1 MLKSIISWR
10 HGKNTANILNNEKNF
25 LLRCKGKFFC
35 LSLSCLRI
43 LADGDVMKQL
53 NEQLE
58 SYLAFGSSFDLVCR
72 RLLVQDR
79 QYSFYFVDGFVKDEI
94 MERIMSF
101 LLKRDFDPDASLE
114 KQLQTLI
121 PYVEAEV
128 CRDVH
133 KAALAVLSGVSV
145 LYPQDA
151 DGFLCIDVRTYPTR
165 SMSEPED
172 DRVLRGA
179 RDGFVETLIFN
190 TALIRRRIRDPR
202 LRMEHFAIGDMRDDV
217 VLCTIEGV
225 CSAKLHEELACRLR
239 GLDVHALTMGQE
251 SLAEAL
257 LQRHW
262 WQLFPMVRYSE
273 RPDVA
278 CAHLQEGGAV
288 IIVDNS
294 PSVLL
299 LPLSLFDFVQEAQDY
314 YFPPLVGT
322 YLRFVRILVFVMAQF
337 LTPLWFWFSLN
348 PQLMPS
354 FFRFA
359 LIQGESNLGIFWQ
372 LMVLELGID
381 AIKLA
386 SLNTPSSLSGS
397 FSIVG
402 ALILGDYAVSA
413 GWFDP
418 EILLYMAFVA
428 LANFTQPSYELGYAI
443 KLYRMFMLICI
454 ALLPFYGLWIALA
467 LLLFVL
473 FSGRSRINEKYL
485 YPLYP
490 FDLRALSRVLFRHS
504 IRNTAPGSG
513 HKEKNCR

>member
-1 MLKSIISWR
+1 MKKTFFYDVKES
-10 HGKNTANILNNEKNF
+10 
-25 LLRCKGKFFC
+25 FFC

-53 NEQLE
+53 NEKLE

-94 MERIMSF
+94 MERLMTF

-381 AIKLA
+381 AIKPWGHVGDIGAAIMEHAHKHGYHVVRDFAGHGVGNGFHEDPIVPHVGMRGTGMVLA
-386 SLNTPSSLSGS
+386 PGMVITVEPMINIGGWELFIDEENGWTAYTEDGSLSAQWEHTIYIGEHG
-397 FSIVG
+397 V
-402 ALILGDYAVSA
+402 
-413 GWFDP
+413 
-418 EILLYMAFVA
+418 EI
-428 LANFTQPSYELGYAI
+428 
-443 KLYRMFMLICI
+443 I
-454 ALLPFYGLWIALA
+454 AY
-467 LLLFVL
+467 
-473 FSGRSRINEKYL
+473 
-485 YPLYP
+485 
-490 FDLRALSRVLFRHS
+490 
-504 IRNTAPGSG
+504 
-513 HKEKNCR
+513 

>member
-1 MLKSIISWR
+1 M
-10 HGKNTANILNNEKNF
+10 
-25 LLRCKGKFFC
+25 
-35 LSLSCLRI
+35 
-43 LADGDVMKQL
+43 
-53 NEQLE
+53 
-58 SYLAFGSSFDLVCR
+58 
-72 RLLVQDR
+72 
-79 QYSFYFVDGFVKDEI
+79 
-94 MERIMSF
+94 
-101 LLKRDFDPDASLE
+101 
-114 KQLQTLI
+114 
-121 PYVEAEV
+121 
-128 CRDVH
+128 
-133 KAALAVLSGVSV
+133 
-145 LYPQDA
+145 
-151 DGFLCIDVRTYPTR
+151 
-165 SMSEPED
+165 
-172 DRVLRGA
+172 
-179 RDGFVETLIFN
+179 
-190 TALIRRRIRDPR
+190 
-202 LRMEHFAIGDMRDDV
+202 
-217 VLCTIEGV
+217 CTIEGV

-381 AIKLA
+381 AIKPWGHVGDIGAAIMEHAHKHGYHVVRDFAGHGVGNGFHEDPIVPHVGMRGTGMVLA
-386 SLNTPSSLSGS
+386 PGMVITVEPMINIGGWELFIDEENGWTAYTEDGSLSAQWEHTIYIGEHG
-397 FSIVG
+397 V
-402 ALILGDYAVSA
+402 
-413 GWFDP
+413 
-418 EILLYMAFVA
+418 EI
-428 LANFTQPSYELGYAI
+428 
-443 KLYRMFMLICI
+443 I
-454 ALLPFYGLWIALA
+454 AY
-467 LLLFVL
+467 
-473 FSGRSRINEKYL
+473 
-485 YPLYP
+485 
-490 FDLRALSRVLFRHS
+490 
-504 IRNTAPGSG
+504 
-513 HKEKNCR
+513 